1 MVMTKEAR
9 LHSIGKTVS
18 STTGAGKNWT
28 ATCEKMKLDHSL
40 TPYTKNKLKWI
51 KDLTVTQTL

>member
-1 MVMTKEAR
+1 MTKEAR

-18 STTGAGKNWT
+18 STNGAGKNWT